1 MSYKTAYNTNGEK
14 LSTIKQILKNTA
26 TLRIFSEVY
35 HPEKHYLDE
44 ALTELIKELCLAEKI
59 WLTEVEYEELTST
72 GKITKYYRFSNME
85 GYKLQVVIQ
94 DDPETQGLLKH
105 DKYENDSR
113 WVISFK
119 MISHFELM
127 TDDVATIYLKY

>member
-1 MSYKTAYNTNGEK
+1 MSYKTTYNTNGEK

-59 WLTEVEYEELTST
+59 WLTEVEYEELTSN
-72 GKITKYYRFSNME
+72 GMITKYYRFSNME
-85 GYKLQVVIQ
+85 GYKLQLVIQ

-105 DKYENDSR
+105 YEYENDSR
-113 WVISFK
+113 WVIGYK

>member
-1 MSYKTAYNTNGEK
+1 MSYKTTYNTNGEK

-59 WLTEVEYEELTST
+59 WLTEVEYDELTSN

-85 GYKLQVVIQ
+85 GYKLQLVLQ

-105 DKYENDSR
+105 YEYENDSR
-113 WVISFK
+113 WVIGYK